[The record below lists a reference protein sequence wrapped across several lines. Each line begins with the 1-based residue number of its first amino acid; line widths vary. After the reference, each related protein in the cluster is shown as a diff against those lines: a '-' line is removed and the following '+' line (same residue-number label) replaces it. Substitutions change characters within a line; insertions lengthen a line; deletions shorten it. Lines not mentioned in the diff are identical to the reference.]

1 MSNIILLVSN
11 DWSINIANGLVV
23 DVVFV
28 YHGKAFDTSDHSVY
42 QWKLHMA
49 GTLAG
54 LFD

>member
-11 DWSINIANGLVV
+11 DWSINIANGLVI

-28 YHGKAFDTSDHSVY
+28 YPGKAFDTIDHSVY

-49 GTLAG
+49 VTLAG
-54 LFD
+54 LID